1 VIDLELHGFCRVA
14 NDPRL
19 VDVGN
24 TVKVTFSGVIE
35 EKRTIKSTNETVKTP
50 HFFEFECWD
59 SGARFI
65 FENVER
71 GDLLYVKASP
81 REELIDFDNYTKK
94 RVFFRINTF
103 RAFEN

>member
-1 VIDLELHGFCRVA
+1 MLDLELSGFCKVA

-35 EKRTIKSTNETVKTP
+35 EKRVIKSTGEQTKTP

-59 SGARFI
+59 SAARFI
-65 FENVER
+65 FENINR

-81 REELIDFDNYTKK
+81 REELIDFDNYTRK
-94 RVFFRINTF
+94 RIFFRINHF